1 MSIFRSGFDSL
12 LKTVVPYLH
21 YHLLLKYKT
30 LRSNDRLTK
39 LIALVVPVI
48 AVIAAYRIFSAD
60 PAFVQPENTQ
70 SLPTQDTLQ
79 SSLVQVEPTEP
90 RILYGLNVDS
100 MEVVEAK
107 IEPNQF
113 LSQILSQYNVSLG
126 LIDKL
131 AKASRRV
138 FDVRKFRAN
147 RNYTVLCSNDS
158 LKTARYFI
166 YEPSRID
173 YVVYELSDS
182 IRIFTGQHAVDTV
195 VKTFAG
201 VIDYSIY
208 QTLTDAEAPTQLV
221 NELSDVYAWQI
232 DLFKV
237 QKGDKFKML
246 YEEVQIKG
254 ERVGVGKILAA
265 QFERGED
272 EFYAFHYDQGGKED
286 YFDENGNSLRKA
298 FLKAP
303 LKYSRISSRFSHSR
317 LHPVLKVRRPHHGID
332 YAAPTGTPVRSVGD
346 GVVTKANYSGGA
358 GKYVKIRHNSTYT
371 TGYMHLSRY
380 GKDVKVG
387 KRVKQ
392 GDIIGYVGSTGLST
406 GPHLDYRVWKNG
418 KAVDALKIEMPPSE
432 PISEEHRETY
442 EGHMEKLMEKLHEI
456 PYPERQFILAN
467 AKTSVR
473 VVNVDERLL

>member
-1 MSIFRSGFDSL
+1 M
-12 LKTVVPYLH
+12 
-21 YHLLLKYKT
+21 
-30 LRSNDRLTK
+30 RSNTSLTK
-39 LIALVVPVI
+39 LAALTIPVI
-48 AVIAAYRIFSAD
+48 AVVIAYQVFSSSPALKQFNNASAAYAESA
-60 PAFVQPENTQ
+60 
-70 SLPTQDTLQ
+70 DTLQ
-79 SSLVQVEPTEP
+79 RDSVVLLPPEP
-90 RILYGLNVDS
+90 RILYGLNVDTLQ
-100 MEVVEAK
+100 VVEAK
-107 IEPNQF
+107 IQRNQF
-113 LSQILSQYNVSLG
+113 LSQILSQYNISFG

-131 AKASRRV
+131 AKASREV

-158 LKTARYFI
+158 LRTARYFI
-166 YEPSRID
+166 YEPSQID
-173 YVVYELSDS
+173 YVVYELADS

-195 VKTFAG
+195 TKSFSG

-208 QTLTDAEAPTQLV
+208 QTLTDAEAPTELV
-221 NELSDVYAWQI
+221 NELAEVYAWQI

-254 ERVGVGKILAA
+254 EPVGVGRILAA
-265 QFERGED
+265 QFERAED
-272 EFYAFHYDQGGKED
+272 EFYAFYYDQGGKED
-286 YFDENGNSLRKA
+286 YFDEKGNSLRKA

-303 LKYSRISSRFSHSR
+303 LRYSRISSRFSHSR

-332 YAAPTGTPVRSVGD
+332 YAAPRGTPVRSVGD
-346 GVVTKANYSGGA
+346 GVVIKANYSGGA
-358 GKYVKIRHNSTYT
+358 GKYVKVRHNGTYT
-371 TGYMHLSRY
+371 TGYMHLSKY
-380 GKDVKVG
+380 GDDIHVG

-392 GDIIGYVGSTGLST
+392 GDVIGFVGSTGLST

-432 PISEEHRETY
+432 PISEEHRESY
-442 EGHMEKLMEKLHEI
+442 QVHMQELMEQLHEI

-467 AKTSVR
+467 AKTSVK

>member
-1 MSIFRSGFDSL
+1 M
-12 LKTVVPYLH
+12 
-21 YHLLLKYKT
+21 
-30 LRSNDRLTK
+30 RSNQRLTK
-39 LIALVVPVI
+39 LIALIVPVI
-48 AVIAAYRIFSAD
+48 AVIAAYRFFVTD
-60 PAFVQPENTQ
+60 PAFIQQPHEAVSQ
-70 SLPTQDTLQ
+70 QVSDTTA
-79 SSLVQVEPTEP
+79 VDITPVVPIEP
-90 RILYGLNVDS
+90 RVLYGLNVDS
-100 MEVVEAK
+100 LEVIEAK

-113 LSQILSQYNVSLG
+113 LSQILSGYNVSLG
-126 LIDKL
+126 QIDKL
-131 AKASRRV
+131 ARASRSV

-158 LKTARYFI
+158 AKTAQYFI
-166 YEPSRID
+166 YEPSRVD

-195 VKTFAG
+195 VKSFAG

-208 QTLTDAEAPTQLV
+208 QTLTDAEAPTELV

-254 ERVGVGKILAA
+254 ERVGIGKILAA

-332 YAAPTGTPVRSVGD
+332 YAAPRGTPVRSVGD
-346 GVVTKANYSGGA
+346 GVVTKANYAGGA

-371 TGYMHLSRY
+371 TGYMHLSKY
-380 GKDVKVG
+380 GKDVRVG

-406 GPHLDYRVWKNG
+406 GPHLDYRIWKNG

-432 PISEEHRETY
+432 PITEEHREAY
-442 EGHMEKLMEKLHEI
+442 EAHMETWMEQLHEI
-456 PYPERQFILAN
+456 AYPERQFILAS
-467 AKTSVR
+467 AKTSVK
-473 VVNVDERLL
+473 VVNVNERLL

>member
-1 MSIFRSGFDSL
+1 
-12 LKTVVPYLH
+12 
-21 YHLLLKYKT
+21 
-30 LRSNDRLTK
+30 LRSNTSLTK
-39 LIALVVPVI
+39 LAALIIPVI
-48 AVIAAYRIFSAD
+48 AVVVTYRVFSSSS
-60 PAFVQPENTQ
+60 AFKQLNQNPEVYA
-70 SLPTQDTLQ
+70 SVDTLLLD
-79 SSLVQVEPTEP
+79 SVAALPPPEP
-90 RILYGLNVDS
+90 RILYGLNIDS
-100 MEVVEAK
+100 LQVIESK
-107 IEPNQF
+107 IQPNQF

-126 LIDKL
+126 IIDKL
-131 AKASRRV
+131 AKASRQV

-158 LKTARYFI
+158 LRTARYFI

-173 YVVYELSDS
+173 YVVYELSDT
-182 IRIFTGQHAVDTV
+182 IRIFTGQHEVDTV
-195 VKTFAG
+195 TKSFAG

-208 QTLTDAEAPTQLV
+208 QTLTDADAPTELV
-221 NELSDVYAWQI
+221 NELAEVYAWQI

-254 ERVGVGKILAA
+254 EAVGVGRILAA
-265 QFERGED
+265 QFERAED
-272 EFYAFHYDQGGKED
+272 EFYAFYYDQGGKED
-286 YFDENGNSLRKA
+286 YFDEKGNSLRKA

-303 LKYSRISSRFSHSR
+303 LRYSRISSRFSHSR

-332 YAAPTGTPVRSVGD
+332 YAAPRGTPVRSVGD
-346 GVVTKANYSGGA
+346 GVVIKANYSGGA

-371 TGYMHLSRY
+371 TGYMHLSKY
-380 GKDVKVG
+380 GEDIHVG

-432 PISEEHRETY
+432 PISDEHRESY
-442 EGHMEKLMEKLHEI
+442 QAHMQKLMEHLHEI
-456 PYPERQFILAN
+456 AYPERQFILAN
-467 AKTSVR
+467 AKTSVK
-473 VVNVDERLL
+473 VVNVEERLL

>member
-1 MSIFRSGFDSL
+1 MRSKSL
-12 LKTVVPYLH
+12 F
-21 YHLLLKYKT
+21 
-30 LRSNDRLTK
+30 TK
-39 LIALVVPVI
+39 LIALVIPVI
-48 AVIAAYRIFSAD
+48 AVVATYRIFSAD
-60 PAFVQPENTQ
+60 P
-70 SLPTQDTLQ
+70 
-79 SSLVQVEPTEP
+79 SLVQPANSESTVQLDTLHSSMMPVTPPEP
-90 RILYGLNVDS
+90 RILYGLNIDS
-100 MEVVEAK
+100 LEVIESK
-107 IEPNQF
+107 IERNQF

-131 AKASRRV
+131 AKASREV

-158 LKTARYFI
+158 LHTARYFI
-166 YEPSRID
+166 YEPSRIE

-182 IRIFTGQHAVDTV
+182 IKIFTGQHAVDTV
-195 VKTFAG
+195 VKSFAG

-246 YEEVQIKG
+246 YEEVQIRG

-272 EFYAFHYDQGGKED
+272 EFYAIHYDQGGKED

-303 LKYSRISSRFSHSR
+303 LQYSRISSRFSHSR
-317 LHPVLKVRRPHHGID
+317 LHPVLKIRRPHHGVD
-332 YAAPTGTPVRSVGD
+332 YAAPRGTPVRSVGD
-346 GVVTKANYSGGA
+346 GVITKANYSGGA
-358 GKYVKIRHNSTYT
+358 GKYVKVRHNGTYT
-371 TGYMHLSRY
+371 TGYMHLSKY
-380 GKDVKVG
+380 GKGVRVG

-432 PISEEHRETY
+432 PISDEHRETY
-442 EGHMEKLMEKLHEI
+442 EARMEKMMERLYEI
-456 PYPERQFILAN
+456 PYPERQFIMAN
-467 AKTSVR
+467 AKTSVQ